1 MYTSRPYSR
10 ALPITLSQ
18 LLTCLPFPS
27 LCCGS
32 NFMYIF
38 LAISLC
44 QTYGLFRVPFYKNV
58 VLTALVFVEVSASIL
73 LVLCDWDRF
82 DRFFQLTGPQL
93 PLAYRHRLLIL
104 GLVTGMIFVLY
115 ERFCVPHKSLDEDP
129 VALTAMKRLVTVGG
143 KGRVQADGDGKEDD
157 PTAPL
162 AGGGEEDEWE
172 AHEGEAEKEGVCGKM
187 MRLWDSQP
195 TVLPRWWYHTPRY
208 SVGMRVV
215 QA

>member
-1 MYTSRPYSR
+1 MYLSVYISRTPS
-10 ALPITLSQ
+10 S
-18 LLTCLPFPS
+18 LTVPLNPFPFS
-27 LCCGS
+27 VRGS

-58 VLTALVFVEVSASIL
+58 VLTALVFVEVAASIL
-73 LVLCDWDRF
+73 LVLCDWDSF

-143 KGRVQADGDGKEDD
+143 KGRVQADGDGEDD
-157 PTAPL
+157 PTVPL
-162 AGGGEEDEWE
+162 AGGEEEWE
-172 AHEGEAEKEGVCGKM
+172 AEEGEAEKEGVCGRM